1 MTSVVATITAED
13 VLESLYRVIE
23 PERGA
28 TIVDL
33 GLVYGVAVEGQSA
46 TVEMTLPEPGEE
58 ARAQMAHLVETVLRR
73 RHPGLEDV
81 AVEWA
86 SEPPWR
92 EDFITAE
99 GWQQLANP
107 LPAPLAGAPTPA
119 GLLETLTSVIDPE
132 LGINIV
138 DLGLVYGVV
147 ADAGAVTVTMTL
159 TTPGCPLHASI
170 EAAVVRAMETRHQDL
185 ERVEVELVW
194 DPPWDTDRISPEGRA
209 QLGWGR
215 R

>member
-1 MTSVVATITAED
+1 MGSVTAPGTAED
-13 VLESLYRVIE
+13 VLESLYRVVE

-33 GLVYGVAVEGQSA
+33 GLVYGIAVEGRA
-46 TVEMTLPEPGEE
+46 VTVEMTLPEPDAA
-58 ARAQMAHLVETVLRR
+58 ARARMAHLVEVVLRR
-73 RHPGLEDV
+73 RHPGLQ
-81 AVEWA
+81 AITVEWA

-99 GWQQLANP
+99 GWQQVANP
-107 LPAPLAGAPTPA
+107 LPAPLASTATLA
-119 GLLETLTSVIDPE
+119 ELLETLKSVIDPE